1 MSISLTHP
9 RDRIQEDWAEMLG
22 GELRW
27 TMSDRRTGWRK
38 VYWIWDSFQEFVEK
52 DIHQHWSSSS
62 SSCCRNITFRLWT
75 DVAID
80 CLGLWH
86 RNWLIFFHLP
96 AAAVLCDDG
105 ARTRVVGQP
114 DVFCGWLLLLL
125 LLAHYCSCDWWM
137 AGRRDGTEHDIT
149 VLVRYDWRQIET
161 EMMPIRNQ

>member
-1 MSISLTHP
+1 MDNERPTDRMEKSLLNLGFLP
-9 RDRIQEDWAEMLG
+9 RICRERHTSTL
-22 GELRW
+22 
-27 TMSDRRTGWRK
+27 
-38 VYWIWDSFQEFVEK
+38 VFFFVVL
-52 DIHQHWSSSS
+52 S
-62 SSCCRNITFRLWT
+62 CRNITFRLWT

-125 LLAHYCSCDWWM
+125 LLAHYCSWDCWM
-137 AGRRDGTEHDIT
+137 AGRRDGTGHDIT
-149 VLVRYDWRQIET
+149 VLVRYDWRQIEK